1 MALMVA
7 AVSPQNRAYSRS
19 EVIHRAGDES
29 IFPAF
34 ERERPRI
41 VNNFGPTIST
51 IEERMGEANQSNIG
65 SWLERKER
73 SPQLMVAAA
82 SLAPNIVLVLVIGRS
97 AVAG

>member
-1 MALMVA
+1 MEEDTVNEGSHASGFA
-7 AVSPQNRAYSRS
+7 QSPQNK
-19 EVIHRAGDES
+19 
-29 IFPAF
+29 P
-34 ERERPRI
+34 
-41 VNNFGPTIST
+41 ST

>member
-1 MALMVA
+1 MEEDTVNEGSHASGFA
-7 AVSPQNRAYSRS
+7 QSPQNKPSTR
-19 EVIHRAGDES
+19 
-29 IFPAF
+29 
-34 ERERPRI
+34 
-41 VNNFGPTIST
+41 TST